1 MSSRLAL
8 PVSGPAHK
16 DRDAYTVAAGTV
28 FVCAACTFHAYLAK
42 WGKEES
48 TEGEHTELKPYERV
62 QIKSKAEG
70 NAHKNWDTVYV
81 GEKGF
86 YCD

>member
-16 DRDAYTVAAGTV
+16 DRAIHTRRLRGT
-28 FVCAACTFHAYLAK
+28 FSCTFHAYLAK

>member
-16 DRDAYTVAAGTV
+16 DRDTYTVAAGT
-28 FVCAACTFHAYLAK
+28 
-42 WGKEES
+42 
-48 TEGEHTELKPYERV
+48 KPYERV
-62 QIKSKAEG
+62 QV
-70 NAHKNWDTVYV
+70 NARIISMKDRARKNWNTVYV